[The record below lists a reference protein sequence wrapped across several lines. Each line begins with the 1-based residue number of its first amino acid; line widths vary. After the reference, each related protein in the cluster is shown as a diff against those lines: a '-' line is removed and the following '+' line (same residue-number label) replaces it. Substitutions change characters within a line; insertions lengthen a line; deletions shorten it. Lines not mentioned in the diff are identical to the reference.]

1 MTSRG
6 WALTRALALGLAVAA
21 FSPVDPLVLVFVP
34 LAVQILAF
42 RWDSRGGLVL
52 AAAALVVAFA
62 GLTRSPADPLW
73 YVERAW
79 SLLLGGSF
87 VVATVLWPRRGV
99 VSRGLAATAAA
110 FGLVV
115 LAALVRHSLLAD
127 LDWRI
132 GHDLAD
138 KADVVSL
145 WLQGRSAGGSGAF
158 ETALYRAVNWE
169 VRLYPGSLALASL
182 AALGVG
188 AYVTTRLRGRSDGVG
203 PVRDF
208 RFNDHLV
215 WVLLGGMALF
225 LLPLGDV
232 AARLGEN
239 ALLVMGGLYLLRGA
253 GILLWLGA
261 AVVTSVWS
269 ALLWTVIAILL
280 YPVGITLALL
290 VGLGDTWLDLRARLR
305 APSGP
310 DGS

>member
-6 WALTRALALGLAVAA
+6 WALTRALALALAVAA

-42 RWDSRGGLVL
+42 RWDSRGGLLL
-52 AAAALVVAFA
+52 AAVALTVAFA
-62 GLTRSPADPLW
+62 GLARGPSDPLW
-73 YVERAW
+73 FVERAW
-79 SLLLGGSF
+79 ALLLGGTF
-87 VVATVLWPRRGV
+87 VVATLLWPRRGV

-115 LAALVRHSLLAD
+115 LAGLVHHSLLAD

-132 GHDLAD
+132 GHDLVD
-138 KADVVSL
+138 KADVVAL
-145 WLQGRSAGGSGAF
+145 WLQGRSAGDAGF
-158 ETALYRAVNWE
+158 QNALYRAVNWE

-188 AYVTTRLRGRSDGVG
+188 TYVTTRLRGRADGLR
-203 PVRDF
+203 PVREF

-215 WVLLGGMALF
+215 WVLLGGMV
-225 LLPLGDV
+225 LLLAPLGDV

-269 ALLWTVIAILL
+269 ALLWAVIAVLL

-290 VGLGDTWLDLRARLR
+290 VGLGDTWLDLRARLG